1 MTEPNFSPS
10 TAGSDLGLELL
21 MQMEVAVLRR
31 TAPRSYEPEGLVPG
45 FYLQFFPKEADG
57 AACRT
62 PWNHSPMLEFFLGEA
77 EEFFE
82 SNPKPGSALSSGL
95 WIENQESGEEL
106 PLSATARVL
115 ENSRILLV
123 QAVREEYAQRVRLMR
138 RSRDIRSTRADLMER
153 RKITQFLL
161 RTTKRKNPFDPVTKL
176 YNREVFVDLVQA
188 HIARLSI
195 YAPHLALIM
204 MSLDHTFDGPV
215 EENAKEDA
223 EALLRQIGHLLRRS
237 LRKSDAAVHY
247 GGGVF
252 FVVAPGTTLQ
262 QSIMAAERLITLFKG
277 FDFGLGHHL
286 NLYLGC
292 TSYQPGEEAKEFI
305 VRARQAL
312 MDAMQAGPNK
322 VGQRAPEIK
331 HGKTG

>member
-1 MTEPNFSPS
+1 
-10 TAGSDLGLELL
+10 
-21 MQMEVAVLRR
+21 
-31 TAPRSYEPEGLVPG
+31 
-45 FYLQFFPKEADG
+45 
-57 AACRT
+57 
-62 PWNHSPMLEFFLGEA
+62 
-77 EEFFE
+77 
-82 SNPKPGSALSSGL
+82 
-95 WIENQESGEEL
+95 
-106 PLSATARVL
+106 
-115 ENSRILLV
+115 
-123 QAVREEYAQRVRLMR
+123 
-138 RSRDIRSTRADLMER
+138 MER

-161 RTTKRKNPFDPVTKL
+161 RTTKRKNPFDPITKL

-204 MSLDHTFDGPV
+204 MSLDQFEGPGEERPAAGVDG
-215 EENAKEDA
+215 

-252 FVVAPGTTLQ
+252 FIVAPGTTLQ
-262 QSIMAAERLITLFKG
+262 QSVMAAERLITLFKG
-277 FDFGLGHHL
+277 HDFGGGRHL

-312 MDAMQAGPNK
+312 MDAVQAGPNS
-322 VGQRAPEIK
+322 VGQRAPEMK
-331 HGKTG
+331 HGKAV

>member
-1 MTEPNFSPS
+1 M
-10 TAGSDLGLELL
+10 AGSDLGLELL
-21 MQMEVAVLRR
+21 MQMEVAILRR
-31 TAPRSYEPEGLVPG
+31 TAPRSYELEGLVPS
-45 FYLQFFPKEADG
+45 FYLQFFPRDAGDAG
-57 AACRT
+57 CRT
-62 PWNHSPMLEFFLGEA
+62 PWNYSPMLEFFLSEA

-82 SNPKPGSALSSGL
+82 SKPKPGSNLSSGL
-95 WIENQESGEEL
+95 WIENLDSGEEL
-106 PLSATARVL
+106 PLTATARIL
-115 ENSRILLV
+115 ENDQLLLV

-138 RSRDIRSTRADLMER
+138 RSRDLRSTRSDLMER

-161 RTTKRKNPFDPVTKL
+161 RTTKRKNPFDPLTKL
-176 YNREVFVDLVQA
+176 YSREVFVDLVQA

-204 MSLDHTFDGPV
+204 MSLDQF
-215 EENAKEDA
+215 EDA
-223 EALLRQIGHLLRRS
+223 GEERPAENEAGEELLRQVGHLLRRS

-252 FVVAPGTTLQ
+252 FIVAPGTTLQ
-262 QSIMAAERLITLFKG
+262 QSIMAAERLISLFKG
-277 FDFGLGHHL
+277 YDFRIGRPL

-292 TSYQPGEEAKEFI
+292 TSYQPGEEAKELI

-312 MDAMQAGPNK
+312 MDAVKAGPNK

>member
-1 MTEPNFSPS
+1 
-10 TAGSDLGLELL
+10 
-21 MQMEVAVLRR
+21 
-31 TAPRSYEPEGLVPG
+31 
-45 FYLQFFPKEADG
+45 
-57 AACRT
+57 
-62 PWNHSPMLEFFLGEA
+62 MLEFFLGEA

-82 SNPKPGSALSSGL
+82 SKPKPGANLSSGL
-95 WIENQESGEEL
+95 WIENLDSGEEL
-106 PLSATARVL
+106 PLTATARVL
-115 ENSRILLV
+115 ENDQLLLV

-138 RSRDIRSTRADLMER
+138 RSRELRSTRADLMER

-161 RTTKRKNPFDPVTKL
+161 RTTKRKNPFDPLTKL

-204 MSLDHTFDGPV
+204 MGLDQF
-215 EENAKEDA
+215 EEAGEERPAAN
-223 EALLRQIGHLLRRS
+223 EAGEELLRQIGHLLRRS

-252 FVVAPGTTLQ
+252 FIVAPGTTLQ
-262 QSIMAAERLITLFKG
+262 QSIMAAERLISLFKG
-277 FDFGLGHHL
+277 YDFGIGRHL

-292 TSYQPGEEAKEFI
+292 TSYQPGEEAKELI

-312 MDAMQAGPNK
+312 MDAVKAGPNK
-322 VGQRAPEIK
+322 VGQRAPAIK